1 MVEVIILSDLVNSES
16 VGAILRVL
24 EAPRLLDD
32 RSWCLLHFVFFLF
45 VYVRLVVLSDC
56 EQFLSPQSV
65 IAVDCRVWIIECAR
79 LPASIMKL
87 GI

>member
-1 MVEVIILSDLVNSES
+1 MVEVVILSDLVNSES

-24 EAPRLLDD
+24 EAPRLLYD
-32 RSWCLLHFVFFLF
+32 RSWCLLHFVFFLL

-65 IAVDCRVWIIECAR
+65 ITVDCRVWII
-79 LPASIMKL
+79 
-87 GI
+87 